1 MRIKKLGVV
10 GAGVMGSGITGI
22 AASAGIPVLLLDVPG
37 DEERNGPAKK
47 GLEKAVK
54 GSAFPDPTRRS
65 LVEVGNVEDDLDGL
79 VGCDWVVEA
88 IVERPGPKREL
99 FEKLEDVL
107 GPDTIVSS
115 NTSAI
120 PMSVLT
126 EGRSNDFRERFL
138 GTHFFNPVR
147 YMHLLEVIPT
157 PDTDRT
163 VLETIER
170 FSDRVLGK
178 GVVLTKDA
186 PGFIANRLGL
196 RGVVE
201 AIRLME
207 KHDLDIDE
215 VDGLTGPLM
224 GRSRSAIFRTTD
236 IAGLDILVD
245 SVTGMRETSGEELPL
260 PDWIHDMVERGDLGS
275 KSGQGFYRKEENGEI
290 LVLDWRT
297 GEYGP
302 REGEL
307 QTELKELETAPLEDR
322 LRGLADASGSQGDF
336 ARDFFGR
343 TFQYTADK
351 AAELAYDLPSVDR
364 AMEWGYAWQ
373 AGPFLQMD
381 AIGLDRIREL
391 VSDVGLDEPSLMR
404 ESGDAFYH
412 WGEAEAGGA
421 MVLSLT
427 GGEREPL
434 PDDPGTVSA
443 ATLHRQGRVIAE
455 NAVSALLDMGDGV
468 ALFELRSK
476 MGTLGAEVMD
486 SIRAALEKVEE
497 DGLEGMVIGKDQ
509 GPRPVFS
516 AGANLQELLSN
527 ARDENFDAVDAQIA
541 AFQDTLMALRD
552 APFPVV
558 AAPFGTTVAGGA
570 EVCLHSDQVQCHT
583 ELRIGLVE
591 FGVGLIPAGGGTKE
605 LLFRFTEALSR
616 FAEDELDKAVREAF
630 TLIGMATVSKSAAD
644 ARKKGFLR
652 DRDRVSANRDRLLA
666 DAKDTVRRL
675 APGYVAPPRR
685 TIRAVGERGIGNL
698 HVTAFSM
705 REAGRMSEHDDRIA
719 RELAYV
725 LCGGDGDPR
734 TVTERDILE
743 LEREAFL
750 RLLGTEGTQERIEH
764 MLKTGKPL
772 RN

>member
-37 DEERNGPAKK
+37 DDERNGPAKK
-47 GLEKAVK
+47 GLEKALK
-54 GSAFPDPTRRS
+54 GSAFPDPDRRS
-65 LVEVGNVEDDLDGL
+65 LVEIGNVEDDLERL
-79 VGCDWVVEA
+79 AGCDWIVEA
-88 IVERPGPKREL
+88 IVEKPGPKREL
-99 FEKLEDVL
+99 FEKLEGIVSD
-107 GPDTIVSS
+107 DAIVSS

-120 PMSVLT
+120 PMSVLI
-126 EGRSNDFRERFL
+126 EGRSDGFRERFL

-157 PDTDRT
+157 PATDGA
-163 VLETIER
+163 VVETMES
-170 FSDRVLGK
+170 FADLVLGK

-196 RGVVE
+196 KGVVE

-207 KHDLDIDE
+207 RHDLDIDE
-215 VDGLTGPLM
+215 VDALTGPLM

-245 SVTGMRETSGEELPL
+245 AVTGMRETTGEDLPL
-260 PDWIHDMVERGDLGS
+260 PDWIHDMVDRGDLGS
-275 KSGQGFYRKEENGEI
+275 KSGQGFYRKEKDGEI
-290 LVLDWRT
+290 KVLDWRT
-297 GEYGP
+297 GEYGS
-302 REGEL
+302 RTGEL
-307 QTELKELETAPLEDR
+307 SDELKELEGAPLEDR
-322 LRGLADASGSQGDF
+322 LRGLADAGGSQGDF
-336 ARDFFGR
+336 ARDFFAR
-343 TFQYTADK
+343 TFHYTADK

-381 AIGLDRIREL
+381 HIGLARVREL
-391 VSDVGLDEPSLMR
+391 ISDEGLDEPSLL
-404 ESGDAFYH
+404 EEAGEAFYR
-412 WGEAEAGGA
+412 WGEGEAGGA
-421 MVLSLT
+421 MVLALT
-427 GGEREPL
+427 GGDREPV
-434 PDDPGTVSA
+434 PEDPGTVSA
-443 ATLHRQGRVIAE
+443 AALHRQSRVLTE
-455 NAVSALLDMGDGV
+455 NEVSALLDMGDGV

-476 MGTLGAEVMD
+476 MGTLGARVMD

-497 DGLEGMVIGKDQ
+497 DGLAGMVIGKDQ
-509 GPRPVFS
+509 GDRPVFS
-516 AGANLQELLSN
+516 AGANLQELLEN
-527 ARDENFDAVDAQIA
+527 ARKKNFDQVDAQIA
-541 AFQDTLMALRD
+541 AFQDTLMAVRD

-558 AAPFGTTVAGGA
+558 TAAFGTTVAGGA
-570 EVCLHSDQVQCHT
+570 EVCLHSDQVQAHT

-605 LLFRFTEALSR
+605 LLFRFTEELSR
-616 FAEDELDKAVREAF
+616 YAEDELDKAVREAF
-630 TLIGMATVSKSAAD
+630 TLIGMATVSNSAAD
-644 ARKKGFLR
+644 ARKKGFIR
-652 DRDRVSANRDRLLA
+652 DRDRVTANQDRLLA
-666 DAKDTVRRL
+666 DAKTSVLQL

>member
-10 GAGVMGSGITGI
+10 GAGTMGGGITGA

-37 DEERNGPAKK
+37 EEGRNGRAKE
-47 GLEKAVK
+47 GLERALEGK
-54 GSAFPDPTRRS
+54 AFPDPDRRS
-65 LVEVGNVEDDLDGL
+65 LVEIGNVEDDLDRLGE
-79 VGCDWVVEA
+79 CDWIVEA
-88 IVERPGPKREL
+88 IVERPGPKKDL
-99 FEKLEDVL
+99 FQRLEGIVD
-107 GPDTIVSS
+107 GDTVVSS

-126 EGRSNDFRERFL
+126 DGRSETFRDRFL

-157 PDTDRT
+157 PDTDPA
-163 VLETIER
+163 VVETITE
-170 FSDRVLGK
+170 FCDRVLGK
-178 GVVLTKDA
+178 GVVTTKDA

-215 VDGLTGPLM
+215 VDAVTGPLM

-236 IAGLDILVD
+236 IAGLDILADAVE
-245 SVTGMRETSGEELPL
+245 GLRETTGEELPL
-260 PDWIHDMVERGDLGS
+260 PDWVNDMVERGHLGS
-275 KSGQGFYRKEENGEI
+275 KSGQGFYRKEKDGQI
-290 LVLDWRT
+290 RVLDWRT

-307 QTELKELETAPLEDR
+307 RDELKALEGAPLEER

-336 ARDFFGR
+336 SRDFFAR
-343 TFQYTADK
+343 TFHYAADK

-391 VSDVGLDEPSLMR
+391 VSQEGLDAPTLLE
-404 ESGDAFYH
+404 EAGDAFYR
-412 WGEAEAGGA
+412 WGEGEVGGA
-421 MVLSLT
+421 MALSLT
-427 GGEREPL
+427 GDYEPL
-434 PDDPGTVSA
+434 PDDPETVSA
-443 ATLHRQGRVIAE
+443 AALHRQARVLGA
-455 NAVSALLDMGDGV
+455 NDVSALLDMGDGV

-476 MGTLGAEVMD
+476 MGTLGAEVVA
-486 SIRAALEKVEE
+486 SIRDALATVEE
-497 DGLEGMVIGKDQ
+497 EGLAGMVIGKDS

-516 AGANLQELLSN
+516 AGANLQELLAN
-527 ARDENFDAVDAQIA
+527 AREKNWDRIDAQIA
-541 AFQDTLMALRD
+541 DFQDTLMAIRD

-570 EVCLHSDQVQCHT
+570 EVCLHSDLVQCHT
-583 ELRIGLVE
+583 ELRMGLVE
-591 FGVGLIPAGGGTKE
+591 LGVGLIPAGGGTKE
-605 LLFRFTEALSR
+605 LLFRFSQALER
-616 FAEDELDKAVREAF
+616 FAESELDKAVREAF
-630 TLIGMATVSKSAAD
+630 TLIGMATVSNSAAD

-652 DRDRVSANRDRLLA
+652 DRDRITANQDRLLA
-666 DAKDTVRRL
+666 DAKSSVLQL
-675 APGYVAPPRR
+675 APGYVPPPRR

-698 HVTAFSM
+698 RVTAFSM
-705 REAGRMSEHDDRIA
+705 REAGRMSEHDDHIA

-734 TVTERDILE
+734 TVTEQDILE

-750 RLLGTEGTQERIEH
+750 RLLGTGPTQERIEH